1 MYLTIPKH
9 EEPKARHCC
18 LFCQQKQTKKQTQE
32 IPHPKLGLGVKCF
45 FPHIVAAAWMQ
56 DHLRCTNTRSKLCVF
71 SCLCQKCCIATPYKK
86 PPQYYC
92 GRNIADTP
100 QNFYITSPSESVVDI
115 LKCGG
120 EVYLRTLL
128 QLCLSSFDCK
138 GQGDDYIYMI
148 TSDLRCN
155 RGGFHKGL
163 AY

>member
-1 MYLTIPKH
+1 MKNEKHDTVAYFVNKSRPKS
-9 EEPKARHCC
+9 RHRKFHIQSWDWV
-18 LFCQQKQTKKQTQE
+18 LS
-32 IPHPKLGLGVKCF
+32 VF

-56 DHLRCTNTRSKLCVF
+56 DHLRCMNTCSKLCVF

-86 PPQYYC
+86 PPQYYYC

-100 QNFYITSPSESVVDI
+100 QHFYITSPSESVVDI

-163 AY
+163 AC